1 MTRFAILG
9 LRAVALLGLATG
21 LSACSRIPDNDPR
34 MVSEWMHTLYGVV
47 RAERISPP
55 IASRF
60 MAYAAVA
67 LNEGLAA
74 APSGPTSLAG
84 ALNGLS
90 QLPAGTKGRRYDGTQ
105 VAVAAEQVVTDSLLS
120 EALPAT
126 RATLANLVDSLNQVR
141 LALGVG
147 DDVRDR
153 SGELGRRIGLAIVA
167 WSRSDRFDSTR
178 GKPYQ
183 PPIGPGL
190 WINDTPGNLYASQN
204 LSAATDFVGLDNP
217 ANNARPGTT
226 SDRGL
231 IMNRPKRTGL
241 KALPPV
247 NMAGATE
254 PYWGSLRPFV
264 LQTWNECPI
273 PDPPAYSA
281 EPGTPL
287 YQEALGVSE
296 TGKHL
301 TPEQRATAFY
311 WADNAGESGTPVGHW
326 IAIASQMVSQRNL
339 SANDAARLFVLS
351 AAAQADAFI
360 ATWGYKYR
368 FNLIRPRTY
377 IRRIIDPAWEPL
389 IPTPPFPEY
398 PSGHSAQSSAAAT
411 ALTAML
417 GEVAFDDSSGV
428 AIGPAIHRFDSFMDA
443 ALAAGKSRVY
453 GGIHFEAGNQ
463 AGRIVGSCI
472 GARVAERLG
481 AAPAQ

>member
-1 MTRFAILG
+1 MTQFAIFRF
-9 LRAVALLGLATG
+9 RAAALLGLATG
-21 LSACSRIPDNDPR
+21 LAGCSRIPDTDPR
-34 MVSEWMHTLYGVV
+34 LVSEWMHTLYGVV

-67 LNEGLAA
+67 LYEGLAA
-74 APSGPTSLAG
+74 APSGSGSMAG
-84 ALNGLS
+84 TLNGLN
-90 QLPAGTKGRRYDGTQ
+90 QIPAGTKGRRYDGTL
-105 VAVAAEQVVTDSLLS
+105 VAVAAEQVVTDSLLA

-126 RATLANLVDSLNQVR
+126 RATLANLVDSLNQTRV
-141 LALGVG
+141 ALGI
-147 DDVRDR
+147 DDEVREQ
-153 SGELGRRIGLAIVA
+153 SAELGRRIGLAVVA
-167 WSRSDRFDSTR
+167 WSRSDGFDSTR
-178 GKPYQ
+178 GRPYKP
-183 PPIGPGL
+183 PTGPGL
-190 WINDTPGNLYASQN
+190 WINDTPGNLYAPQN

-264 LQTWNECPI
+264 LKSWIECPI
-273 PDPPAYSA
+273 PDPPAFST

-287 YQEALGVSE
+287 YQEALAVAE
-296 TGKHL
+296 TGKRL
-301 TPEQRATAFY
+301 TAEQRTTAFY
-311 WADNAGESGTPVGHW
+311 WADNAGETGTPVGHW

-339 SANDAARLFVLS
+339 PANAAARLFVLS
-351 AAAQADAFI
+351 ATAQADAFI
-360 ATWGYKYR
+360 AAWGYKYR

-377 IRRIIDPAWEPL
+377 IRRIIDPKWEPL

-398 PSGHSAQSSAAAT
+398 PSAHSTQSSAAAT

-428 AIGPAIHRFDSFMDA
+428 AIGPAIQRFNSFTEA

-463 AGRIVGSCI
+463 AGRTVGSCI

>member
-1 MTRFAILG
+1 MTRFAILPF
-9 LRAVALLGLATG
+9 RAAALLGLAAG
-21 LSACSRIPDNDPR
+21 VAGCSRVPDTDPR
-34 MVSEWMHTLYGVV
+34 LVSEWMHTLYGVV

-67 LNEGLAA
+67 LYEGLAA
-74 APSGPTSLAG
+74 APSASASLAG
-84 ALNGLS
+84 TLNGLN
-90 QLPAGTKGRRYDGTQ
+90 QVPAGTKGRRYDGTL
-105 VAVAAEQVVTDSLLS
+105 VAVAAEQVVTDSLLA

-126 RATLANLVDSLNQVR
+126 RATLANLVDSLNQTRV
-141 LALGVG
+141 ALGIG
-147 DDVRDR
+147 DEVREQ
-153 SGELGRRIGLAIVA
+153 SGDLGRRIGLAIVA
-167 WSRSDRFDSTR
+167 WSRSDGFDSTR
-178 GKPYQ
+178 GRPYT
-183 PPIGPGL
+183 PPAGPGL

-254 PYWGSLRPFV
+254 PYWGTLRPFV
-264 LQTWNECPI
+264 LKTWNECPI
-273 PDPPAYSA
+273 PNPPAYST

-287 YQEALGVSE
+287 YQDALEVAE
-296 TGKHL
+296 TGKNL
-301 TPEQRATAFY
+301 TPEQRASAFY
-311 WADNAGESGTPVGHW
+311 WADNPGETGTPVGHW
-326 IAIASQMVSQRNL
+326 IAIASQMVSQQQM
-339 SANDAARLFVLS
+339 SANAAARLFVLS

-360 ATWGYKYR
+360 AAWGYKYQY
-368 FNLIRPRTY
+368 NLIRPRTY
-377 IRRIIDPAWEPL
+377 IRRLIDPAWEPL

-398 PSGHSAQSSAAAT
+398 PSAHSTQSSAAAT
-411 ALTAML
+411 ALTTML
-417 GEVAFDDSSGV
+417 GELAFDDSTGV
-428 AIGPAIHRFDSFMDA
+428 AIGPAIRRFNSFIEA
-443 ALAAGKSRVY
+443 ALAAGKSRIY

-463 AGRIVGSCI
+463 AGRTVGTCI

-481 AAPAQ
+481 AAPVR